1 MGFEEF
7 KDTGVQDVLMLHHE
21 PTVDLF
27 SSDPIPTRPSQRS
40 PLSYRPSHSRTPFP
54 STTSSMCALN
64 YIFITRLKY
73 QTSM

>member
-27 SSDPIPTRPSQRS
+27 SSDPIPTRPSHNVLHS
-40 PLSYRPSHSRTPFP
+40 LIVLLILVPHSRPP
-54 STTSSMCALN
+54 HPQCALLTTSS
-64 YIFITRLKY
+64 
-73 QTSM
+73 